1 MSDKLLIFIVYLIR
15 HHERRT
21 NTESI
26 RNSYILFLHK
36 YPSYVCEAYPRLTVS
51 RTYGHVFIGTQLRN
65 AIPAETYTPARLWDI
80 YLPWIPPLSFIV
92 SFIFIVWINKNE
104 I

>member
-65 AIPAETYTPARLWDI
+65 AIPAETYTPA
-80 YLPWIPPLSFIV
+80 LPSTRWLRIGASFLRYPLSYRLYL
-92 SFIFIVWINKNE
+92 
-104 I
+104 